1 MSRRT
6 LLQHEATWKCLEALL
21 LIAQRK
27 KFFLNH
33 GAPGFTNRETCAN
46 QGTTS

>member
-1 MSRRT
+1 MSHST
-6 LLQHEATWKCLEALL
+6 LQHVATWKCLEALL
-21 LIAQRK
+21 FIAQRK

-46 QGTTS
+46 QGTIS